1 MGHVG
6 KDPEIRHTK
15 DGKKVASF
23 SVATSERWKD
33 KAGNKQDKT
42 EWHNVVVFNQGLC
55 TLVEKYVKKGSKVY
69 LEGSLQTRKWTDN
82 KGIERYSTEVVLQV
96 FGGDIVLLDN
106 YGDDRK
112 TQPKSD
118 SGWDI
123 SPEQS
128 QDFDDSIPF

>member
-55 TLVEKYVKKGSKVY
+55 TLVEKYVKKGSKIHV
-69 LEGSLQTRKWTDN
+69 EGSLQTRKWTDN

-96 FGGDIVLLDN
+96 FGGDIVLLDG

-118 SGWDI
+118 SGWDS

-128 QDFDDSIPF
+128 QDFDDDIPF